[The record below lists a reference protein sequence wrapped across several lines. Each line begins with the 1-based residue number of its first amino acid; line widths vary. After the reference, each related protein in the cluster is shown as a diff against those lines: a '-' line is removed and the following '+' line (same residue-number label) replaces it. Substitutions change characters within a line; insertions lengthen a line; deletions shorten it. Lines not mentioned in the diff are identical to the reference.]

1 MTLESYKYAQ
11 SGKVLALGALTQGN
25 STEDI
30 HVVGIEDLQFEF
42 IVASIGTNIKIRV
55 EISLDG
61 TNWVNADHAGV
72 DTIIEANGSYSMKMN
87 LGALYW
93 YAKFSWIST
102 SGGSPTIVSVNA
114 TMRK

>member
-30 HVVGIEDLQFEF
+30 HVVGIEDLEFEF
-42 IVASIGTNIKIRV
+42 IIASIGNNITMRV

-61 TNWVNADHAGV
+61 TNWINADLAGV
-72 DTIIEANGSYSMKMN
+72 DTTIESNGSYSMKMN
-87 LGALYW
+87 LGSLYW
-93 YAKFSWIST
+93 YARLAWIST